1 MTRSKPCVIVRT
13 DDPHAYFLGLYKTMV
28 GGCISTWSSDIIDA
42 YRFDSM
48 AAARRFIQLRMPK
61 TVSPYC
67 RVKKLEPI
75 SVRYSL

>member
-1 MTRSKPCVIVRT
+1 MSASKPCVIVRT

-67 RVKKLEPI
+67 RIKTLEAGKKRWCI
-75 SVRYSL
+75 